1 MKAVFALRRSPFLW
15 LNFIE
20 PRGIK
25 VHPRE
30 AGATMYA
37 RHVWWM
43 CRRGQAKPKFE
54 LVILTTLA
62 LAFWDKFWSSNR
74 SPSRLL
80 VDMSVYQDQAPQSRH
95 LAILLYGHLQGG
107 WGGWPTGN
115 RKKLSCSQA

>member
-1 MKAVFALRRSPFLW
+1 
-15 LNFIE
+15 
-20 PRGIK
+20 
-25 VHPRE
+25 
-30 AGATMYA
+30 MYA

-95 LAILLYGHLQGG
+95 LAILLYQEHTNKREGDLQSGAADRSLG
-107 WGGWPTGN
+107 FEDEDLRSSPGLLG
-115 RKKLSCSQA
+115 Q